1 MCERII
7 IEMTF
12 ERTSPFNQLPLLPPE
27 DGKIYDKEV
36 LLLLAKAH
44 RSLGILD
51 GISRKLANPL
61 MLVNTISLQE
71 AKSSSEIEN
80 IFTTDDELYKALSTT
95 DTQISPAAKGK
106 TKQPA

>member
-1 MCERII
+1 
-7 IEMTF
+7 
-12 ERTSPFNQLPLLPPE
+12 
-27 DGKIYDKEV
+27 
-36 LLLLAKAH
+36 
-44 RSLGILD
+44 
-51 GISRKLANPL
+51 